1 MLDCYICV
9 KTSVLE
15 KRVVDAKLLPFFS
28 RLASIF
34 SSFFVK
40 QRISAFPK
48 MSNFFPQHYK
58 RYAACRRP
66 PWNICLSESGVD
78 VLIVCKSAER
88 AVTETSESTETS
100 QNKSLVPS
108 NTFFSIGGIVQTF
121 FFFGSRR
128 RDDDITWRRDHWWTP
143 ECTYS
148 SFSLQL
154 LSCLMF
160 CCFFQKF
167 SFDDTQ
173 LAFGFVKCLW
183 TFYFLD
189 RWITVCLRVFLSDE
203 EIVLDLSVEPVDG

>member
-1 MLDCYICV
+1 MHFPKCRTFSLNT
-9 KTSVLE
+9 TSGTPLVGGRREIFVFL
-15 KRVVDAKLLPFFS
+15 RA
-28 RLASIF
+28 ASMF
-34 SSFFVK
+34 SSFVS
-40 QRISAFPK
+40 QQSEQWPK
-48 MSNFFPQHYK
+48 RLNQQKPARTRVSYRQT
-58 RYAACRRP
+58 
-66 PWNICLSESGVD
+66 L
-78 VLIVCKSAER
+78 
-88 AVTETSESTETS
+88 
-100 QNKSLVPS
+100 
-108 NTFFSIGGIVQTF
+108 FSIGGIVQTF